1 MKKQYFKTIPI
12 QQADRT
18 YNVYEKKDKYVK
30 YGMDNRFPYLVID
43 AYQNSSIHASCVN
56 AITNAIVG
64 DGLITENN
72 LILDQANLDGETWNE
87 IFNKVVTDF
96 YIFGAFGLEIIWS
109 KDRSKIAE
117 VYHIDFSYLRA
128 KEKNLRGKIPGYF
141 ISNEWNKLSFIQ
153 EIAEIPFLPVFNPN
167 TKKDEP
173 NQIYVYQPYNPT
185 LEYYPLPTYNACID
199 LALLDSSVDKFHLAN
214 IKNGMAPSIAITT
227 FSNANEDDRA
237 ATEMAL
243 QNQYAGEYNA
253 GRVLYMDVDSP
264 ENAPKIETIDLNV
277 ADGYYEIINASTRDK
292 ILTGHRITS
301 PEILGIM
308 TPGKLGGKDDV
319 SNAYLL
325 FLNTVIKPYQ
335 QQILDCMTK
344 IMDINYPGIK
354 LGIMQT
360 KLFDDGTEETSVTT
374 GADAENNE
382 GAVLETQIEVADRID
397 TNQEDNN
404 I

>member
-1 MKKQYFKTIPI
+1 
-12 QQADRT
+12 
-18 YNVYEKKDKYVK
+18 
-30 YGMDNRFPYLVID
+30 
-43 AYQNSSIHASCVN
+43 
-56 AITNAIVG
+56 
-64 DGLITENN
+64 
-72 LILDQANLDGETWNE
+72 
-87 IFNKVVTDF
+87 
-96 YIFGAFGLEIIWS
+96 
-109 KDRSKIAE
+109 
-117 VYHIDFSYLRA
+117 
-128 KEKNLRGKIPGYF
+128 
-141 ISNEWNKLSFIQ
+141 
-153 EIAEIPFLPVFNPN
+153 
-167 TKKDEP
+167 
-173 NQIYVYQPYNPT
+173 
-185 LEYYPLPTYNACID
+185 
-199 LALLDSSVDKFHLAN
+199 
-214 IKNGMAPSIAITT
+214 
-227 FSNANEDDRA
+227 
-237 ATEMAL
+237 
-243 QNQYAGEYNA
+243 
-253 GRVLYMDVDSP
+253 
-264 ENAPKIETIDLNV
+264 LNV